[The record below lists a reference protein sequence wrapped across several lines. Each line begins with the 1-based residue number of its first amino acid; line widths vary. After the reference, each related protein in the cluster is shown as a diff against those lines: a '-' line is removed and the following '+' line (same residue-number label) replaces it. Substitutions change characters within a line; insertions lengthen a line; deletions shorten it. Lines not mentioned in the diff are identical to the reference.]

1 MSAMTSSSDRRN
13 YFALSLTLLVLDQAS
28 KILVHLFLR
37 DRGPLEIIPGFF
49 NLIYSR
55 NPGGLFGYFSQMADP
70 WRTLLLTLLPVLA
83 IALVFFYL
91 VRSSEEDRLTLFGL
105 ALVLG
110 GAVGNL
116 IDRLFR
122 GEVVDFL
129 DVYASSPGLAGWL
142 VEQFGTAHWPTF
154 NLADS
159 AIVCGALL
167 LALSIVRPHRPS
179 APADGSP
186 AR

>member
-1 MSAMTSSSDRRN
+1 MSARSSFADRRS
-13 YFALSLTLLVLDQAS
+13 YFALSLTLLALDQAS
-28 KILVHLFLR
+28 KILVHWFLR
-37 DRGPLEIIPGFF
+37 DRTPLEIIPNFF

-55 NPGGLFGYFSQMADP
+55 NPGGLFGYFSEMPDP

-83 IALVFFYL
+83 IALVFFYMT
-91 VRSSEEDRLTLFGL
+91 RSSEDDRVTLFGL

-129 DVYASSPGLAGWL
+129 DVYTSSPRLAGL
-142 VEQFGTAHWPTF
+142 LIEHFGTAHWPTF
-154 NLADS
+154 NIADS
-159 AIVCGALL
+159 AIVCGAVVLV
-167 LALSIVRPHRPS
+167 LSIIRPHRPS
-179 APADGSP
+179 APADASQAG
-186 AR
+186 